1 MESPPH
7 VTAEGSSDLAW
18 RRRCLL
24 AAALAVCVSIGAAC
38 RHGASRTTDIDLV
51 SLFRSTASSQDTI
64 DLAFGAPEAMPYLG
78 EGWSAPEPLPSGQ
91 RIRRAVDG
99 KASVSLN
106 FSQPAARVLSL
117 RCAALAMPAH
127 RRRDSVTVRLNGRR
141 VAEFEV
147 QPEMGEHRISLPA
160 AGQQAGT
167 NELAFSTRQGRGP
180 ERLDVAYASLAVL
193 GASGERRAAAQAEN
207 DRTLLLPP
215 GSAANY
221 FVRLPEDAAVH
232 VGTSTG
238 SGRDKLEITLQPDGA
253 AARTVFTGAPAGANA
268 DIPLHT
274 AGGAIV
280 RLTLANAGDTALRL
294 VDPQLRGS
302 QRALPTPAPIPRNTG
317 YNVLLYVIDTLRAD
331 HLGCYGYGRPTSP
344 QLDALARD
352 SALFTDA
359 FAQASWTRSAT
370 ASILTGRYPQAHGAT
385 TLRSGLRPGIA
396 TLAELLQEHGYRTGA
411 FVTSVNV
418 APQWGFQRGFETY
431 RYLAE
436 DENSP
441 TVHVGSDVLNAHA
454 LEWLTTDQRRPF
466 FLYLH
471 ATDPHSPY
479 RPPPPWAERLA
490 DGVALPPERLDAAL
504 LNFRQH
510 DIGPT
515 PDEVRALTAAYDGEV
530 AFTDENLGHLLAEL
544 RRLGLYDRTLIL
556 VIADHGEE
564 FADHGGLE
572 HGRTLYE
579 EMLHVPLIVRAP
591 GAPAG
596 TRVAARVQQIDVVPT
611 ILDYLSIPGPADL
624 PGRSLLP
631 GIAGAQLDPVDAFA
645 ETALGRRQVLDAV
658 VMGDWK
664 VIRRRTTSAE
674 TVEAYDLGADP
685 GERGDRGMQR
695 PVLLGYAR
703 QALAAWATAATT
715 DTSPAIESP
724 PDPALMER
732 LRALGY
738 AD

>member
-1 MESPPH
+1 
-7 VTAEGSSDLAW
+7 
-18 RRRCLL
+18 
-24 AAALAVCVSIGAAC
+24 
-38 RHGASRTTDIDLV
+38 
-51 SLFRSTASSQDTI
+51 
-64 DLAFGAPEAMPYLG
+64 
-78 EGWSAPEPLPSGQ
+78 
-91 RIRRAVDG
+91 
-99 KASVSLN
+99 
-106 FSQPAARVLSL
+106 
-117 RCAALAMPAH
+117 
-127 RRRDSVTVRLNGRR
+127 
-141 VAEFEV
+141 
-147 QPEMGEHRISLPA
+147 
-160 AGQQAGT
+160 
-167 NELAFSTRQGRGP
+167 
-180 ERLDVAYASLAVL
+180 
-193 GASGERRAAAQAEN
+193 
-207 DRTLLLPP
+207 
-215 GSAANY
+215 
-221 FVRLPEDAAVH
+221 
-232 VGTSTG
+232 
-238 SGRDKLEITLQPDGA
+238 
-253 AARTVFTGAPAGANA
+253 
-268 DIPLHT
+268 
-274 AGGAIV
+274 
-280 RLTLANAGDTALRL
+280 
-294 VDPQLRGS
+294 
-302 QRALPTPAPIPRNTG
+302 
-317 YNVLLYVIDTLRAD
+317 
-331 HLGCYGYGRPTSP
+331 
-344 QLDALARD
+344 
-352 SALFTDA
+352 
-359 FAQASWTRSAT
+359 
-370 ASILTGRYPQAHGAT
+370 
-385 TLRSGLRPGIA
+385 
-396 TLAELLQEHGYRTGA
+396 
-411 FVTSVNV
+411 VNV

-454 LEWLTTDQRRPF
+454 LEWLTADRQRPF

-490 DGVALPPERLDAAL
+490 DGVALAPEQLDAVL

-515 PDEVRALTAAYDGEV
+515 ADEVRALTAAYDGEV
-530 AFTDENLGHLLAEL
+530 AFTDENLGHLLSEL

-596 TRVAARVQQIDVVPT
+596 IRVAGKVQQIDVLPT
-611 ILDYLSIPGPADL
+611 VLDYLSIPGPADL

-645 ETALGRRQVLDAV
+645 ETALGRRQVLDAIIA
-658 VMGDWK
+658 GDWK

-685 GERGDRGMQR
+685 GERGDRGLQR

-703 QALAAWATAATT
+703 QALAAWAGAAATET
-715 DTSPAIESP
+715 TPAIESP